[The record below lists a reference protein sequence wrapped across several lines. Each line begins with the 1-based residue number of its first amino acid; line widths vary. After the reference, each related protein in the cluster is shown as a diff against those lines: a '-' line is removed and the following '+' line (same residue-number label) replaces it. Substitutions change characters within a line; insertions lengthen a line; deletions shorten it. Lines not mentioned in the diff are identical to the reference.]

1 MKIKNLFYVAIMVLF
16 ATSLFTSCEPQVVAG
31 GEKFEVDSVFLY
43 GNCTDPVNN
52 REEGRFGMNQ
62 PYTMAT
68 ATLLSGSELAAHG
81 THIIGVRALIDG
93 SVTDAE
99 VFVLTDKNLE
109 SALARKSFTWVD
121 EGWQYVLFDE
131 PVAIT
136 GDSLYVGYKITGT
149 GFVIGLEPASKMVPT
164 EFMWWNNQWYKLSD
178 MGTKGY
184 WSIQAIVKGGD
195 YSTESQYGLSVD
207 NLSIPEATRAND
219 QFKTILEVRNTGVR
233 TIGGFELT
241 SSIGGVATTHAVD
254 KVLLNGQ
261 SAKVEIMVPVGDV
274 EGNIDFS
281 VKAKIKNQ
289 AVETE
294 EYSSKLNVYAG
305 LERNAILIEQFTGQG
320 CSNCPAG
327 AAAIKKSISELVN
340 PDKVC
345 WVAHHT
351 YMGGD
356 VFTVSGNMDVNQAL
370 GINQW
375 PMCNVNRKAVEYEP
389 GNVKL
394 IWHPAA
400 MTSSILAS
408 LLPTP
413 ADATM
418 ELTREFNAETR
429 ELKVAVKGQS
439 LKDIAYITVLV
450 NQDNMFSHQAGAS
463 GDYNH
468 TSPRKFLTAG
478 IGDKLTLDAEGNY
491 SVEYTYTI
499 PEKVGS
505 FECVLED
512 MEVVAFIHGD
522 ITDKDNREVYNAD
535 KIDVLK

>member
-1 MKIKNLFYVAIMVLF
+1 
-16 ATSLFTSCEPQVVAG
+16 
-31 GEKFEVDSVFLY
+31 
-43 GNCTDPVNN
+43 
-52 REEGRFGMNQ
+52 
-62 PYTMAT
+62 
-68 ATLLSGSELAAHG
+68 
-81 THIIGVRALIDG
+81 
-93 SVTDAE
+93 
-99 VFVLTDKNLE
+99 
-109 SALARKSFTWVD
+109 
-121 EGWQYVLFDE
+121 
-131 PVAIT
+131 
-136 GDSLYVGYKITGT
+136 
-149 GFVIGLEPASKMVPT
+149 
-164 EFMWWNNQWYKLSD
+164 
-178 MGTKGY
+178 
-184 WSIQAIVKGGD
+184 
-195 YSTESQYGLSVD
+195 
-207 NLSIPEATRAND
+207 
-219 QFKTILEVRNTGVR
+219 
-233 TIGGFELT
+233 
-241 SSIGGVATTHAVD
+241 
-254 KVLLNGQ
+254 
-261 SAKVEIMVPVGDV
+261 
-274 EGNIDFS
+274 
-281 VKAKIKNQ
+281 
-289 AVETE
+289 
-294 EYSSKLNVYAG
+294 
-305 LERNAILIEQFTGQG
+305 
-320 CSNCPAG
+320 
-327 AAAIKKSISELVN
+327 
-340 PDKVC
+340 
-345 WVAHHT
+345 
-351 YMGGD
+351 
-356 VFTVSGNMDVNQAL
+356 
-370 GINQW
+370 
-375 PMCNVNRKAVEYEP
+375 MCNVNRKAVEYEP